1 MYKIN
6 LHKGVLM
13 STIQL
18 NTGQTLQLKIKRLG
32 INGEGIG
39 YYKRLIVFVPRAL
52 PGEEIIAK
60 VTKATPTFAEAA
72 LTKIVK
78 KSRDR
83 VQPPCN
89 FYDRCGGCQLQH
101 LSYNK
106 QLDFKKDLL
115 AQALAKF
122 KPKNY
127 QKYELRDTLGM
138 DNPWHY
144 RNKAQFQ
151 IRYNPKQMR
160 AEAGLYEQN
169 SHRLVAIDDCLVQE
183 ETTQK
188 VINTVMQL
196 VNKYQI
202 PIYDERKNSGI
213 LRTLMVRIGI
223 ETGETQLVFITN
235 SPKLP
240 QKNALI
246 REINQR
252 LPEVVSIMQNVQSK
266 KTSLIMGEDTMHLW
280 GKEAIEEHLNGL
292 IFDLSARAFF
302 QLNPKQTSVL
312 YNEAIKALN
321 ITENETVVDAYC
333 GVGTI
338 GLSIADKAK
347 EVRGMD
353 IIPQAIEDAKRN
365 AKRMGYENTHY
376 ETGTAE
382 DLLPKWLNEGFS
394 PDSIVVD
401 PPRTGLDDKLLQAIL
416 KHTPKKLV
424 YVSCNVSTLAKDL
437 KKLSTVFKVDY
448 LQSVDMFP
456 QTARCE
462 VVAKLTRI

>member
-1 MYKIN
+1 MN
-6 LHKGVLM
+6 QRKGVLM
-13 STIQL
+13 ATIQL

-39 YYKRLIVFVPRAL
+39 YYKRLIIFVPRAL
-52 PGEEIIAK
+52 PGEEVIVK
-60 VTKATPTFAEAA
+60 VTKATPTFAEAS

-83 VQPPCN
+83 IQPPCQ

-101 LSYNK
+101 LAYNK

-122 KPKNY
+122 KPKGY
-127 QKYELRDTLGM
+127 QNYELRNTLGM
-138 DNPWHY
+138 ENPWRY

-151 IRYNPKQMR
+151 LRYNDKQKR
-160 AEAGLYEQN
+160 AEAGLYEAN
-169 SHRLVAIDDCLVQE
+169 SHQLVAIDDCLVQE
-183 ETTQK
+183 ESTQK

-202 PIYDERKNSGI
+202 PIYNERKNSGI
-213 LRTLMVRIGI
+213 LRTLMVRVGI
-223 ETGETQLVFITN
+223 ETGEVQLVFITN

-240 QKNALI
+240 QRNALV

-266 KTSLIMGEDTMHLW
+266 KTSLIMGDDTLHIW

-292 IFDLSARAFF
+292 VFDLSARAFF

-312 YNEAIKALN
+312 YNEAIKALE
-321 ITENETVVDAYC
+321 ITKNETVVDAYC

-338 GLSIADKAK
+338 GLSIADQAK

-353 IIPQAIEDAKRN
+353 IIPQAIDDAKRN
-365 AKRMGYENTHY
+365 AERMGYTNTRY

-382 DLLPKWLNEGFS
+382 ELLPKWLNQGFT

-416 KHTPKKLV
+416 THAPKKLV

-437 KKLSTVFKVDY
+437 KKLASVFKVDY

>member
-1 MYKIN
+1 
-6 LHKGVLM
+6 M

-83 VQPPCN
+83 VQPPCH

-127 QKYELRDTLGM
+127 QNYELRDTLGM
-138 DNPWHY
+138 DDPWHY

-151 IRYNPKQMR
+151 LRYNAKQMR

-183 ETTQK
+183 KTTQK

-252 LPEVVSIMQNVQSK
+252 LPEVVSIMQNVQNK
-266 KTSLIMGEDTMHLW
+266 KTSLVMGDETIHLW
-280 GKEAIEEHLNGL
+280 GKTAIEETMNDLT
-292 IFDLSARAFF
+292 FELSARAFF
-302 QLNPKQTSVL
+302 QLNPKQTKVL
-312 YNEAIKALN
+312 YDEARKALDLSQ
-321 ITENETVVDAYC
+321 NETVVDAYC

-338 GLSIADKAK
+338 GLSLAHLAK

-353 IIPQAIEDAKRN
+353 IIPQAIDDARTN
-365 AKRMGYENTHY
+365 ALRKGFTNTHY
-376 ETGTAE
+376 EVGTAE
-382 DLLPKWLNEGFS
+382 ELLPTWLKQGFK
-394 PDSIVVD
+394 PDAIVVD
-401 PPRTGLDDKLLQAIL
+401 PPRTGLGEPLLKALTQFPA
-416 KHTPKKLV
+416 KKLV
-424 YVSCNVSTLAKDL
+424 YVSCNVSTLARDL
-437 KKLSTVFKVDY
+437 QVLAKTYQIDY

-462 VVAKLTRI
+462 VVVKLTKK

>member
-1 MYKIN
+1 MA
-6 LHKGVLM
+6 
-13 STIQL
+13 IQL
-18 NTGQTLQLKIKRLG
+18 TNGQQLQLKIKRLG

-52 PGEEIIAK
+52 PGEEVHVK

-72 LTKIVK
+72 LTKILK
-78 KSRDR
+78 TSKDR
-83 VQPPCN
+83 IQPPCK

-101 LSYNK
+101 LAYKK

-127 QKYELRDTLGM
+127 QNYELRDTLGM
-138 DNPWHY
+138 DDPWYY

-151 IRYNPKQMR
+151 IRYNEQQKR
-160 AEAGLYEQN
+160 AEAGLYEPN

-188 VINTVMQL
+188 VINTVTQL
-196 VNKYQI
+196 VNKYQL

-223 ETGETQLVFITN
+223 ETGEVQLVFITN

-252 LPEVVSIMQNVQSK
+252 LPQVVSIMQNVQSK
-266 KTSLIMGEDTMHLW
+266 KTSLIMGDDTIHLW

-312 YNEAIKALN
+312 YKEAIKALD
-321 ITENETVVDAYC
+321 ITKNETVVDAYC

-338 GLSIADKAK
+338 GLSVADQAK

-353 IIPQAIEDAKRN
+353 IIPQAIDDAKRN
-365 AKRMGYENTHY
+365 ADRMGYANTHY

-382 DLLPKWLNEGFS
+382 ELLPQWLNQGFK

-401 PPRTGLDDKLLQAIL
+401 PPRTGLDDKLLEALL

-437 KKLSTVFKVDY
+437 KRLSKVFKVEY